1 MATQTFPKTTKR
13 EELPEAKDGYK
24 WVQNLMS
31 GTWIQESKDT
41 PYTCSVASESYWC
54 S

>member
-1 MATQTFPKTTKR
+1 MSYKNEPKPT
-13 EELPEAKDGYK
+13 EAPKDGYK

-31 GTWIQESKDT
+31 GKWVQEPVDQ
-41 PYTCSVASESYWC
+41 PYCTSVASESYWC